1 MFDVTYI
8 RPDNLSEAL
17 DFLSA
22 KGTESKILAGGTD
35 VMVDL
40 RSGAL
45 STRHLLDVSR
55 LDDLK
60 KIEVRGGKLS
70 IGAAVTIAELL
81 ESETIAAS
89 APALRK
95 AADKFASK
103 QIRNVATIGG
113 NVAHCSPCG
122 DTIPPLLIHQAQ
134 AVVANPQGQR
144 NVTIEEMAS
153 GPYHCSLHPNELIIR
168 FVLEP
173 KPQNVDFADFQ
184 KIGRRQELAI
194 ARMSMAAMA
203 SREDDNSIS
212 FLRFAL
218 GSCTPTPHR
227 FYEIED
233 FLAGKVPTE
242 DLLWR
247 AGKILAEKMLDIT
260 GRRPSAVYK
269 EPAIQGLFMRMMSP
283 LIA

>member
-1 MFDVTYI
+1 MFDVEYI

-17 DFLSA
+17 GFLDA
-22 KGTESKILAGGTD
+22 MGAESKILAGGTD
-35 VMVDL
+35 IMVDL
-40 RSGAL
+40 RSGTL
-45 STRHLLDVSR
+45 NTRHLLDVSR

-60 KIEVRGGKLS
+60 KIEVIDGKLT

-81 ESETIAAS
+81 ESETIATS
-89 APALRK
+89 APALRR

-122 DTIPPLLIHQAQ
+122 DTIPPLLIHEAQ

-153 GPYHCSLHPNELIIR
+153 GPYHCSLHPNELIIH

-173 KPQNVDFADFQ
+173 RPPEVDFADFQ

-203 SREDDNSIS
+203 SKEDNNSIS

-227 FYEIED
+227 FYEIEN
-233 FLAGKVPTE
+233 FLIGKVPTE
-242 DLLWR
+242 DTLWR
-247 AGKILAEKMLDIT
+247 AGKLLAEKMLDIT

-269 EPAIQGLFMRMMSP
+269 EPAIQGLFMRIMHP
-283 LIA
+283 LQV

>member
-1 MFDVTYI
+1 MFDVEYI
-8 RPDNLSEAL
+8 RPNNLSEAL
-17 DFLSA
+17 DFLNIRGSD
-22 KGTESKILAGGTD
+22 SKILAGGTD
-35 VMVDL
+35 IMVDL
-40 RSGAL
+40 RSGTL
-45 STRHLLDVSR
+45 HTRHLLDVSR

-60 KIEVRGGKLS
+60 KIEVLDGKLS

-81 ESETIAAS
+81 ESETVAAS
-89 APALRK
+89 APALRR
-95 AADKFASK
+95 AADKFASR

-122 DTIPPLLIHQAQ
+122 DTIPPLLIHQARA
-134 AVVANPQGQR
+134 AVASPRGQR
-144 NVTIEEMAS
+144 YVTIEEMAS
-153 GPYHCSLHPNELIIR
+153 GPYHCSLHPDELITH

-173 KPQNVDFADFQ
+173 KPPQIDFADFL

-194 ARMSMAAMA
+194 ARMSVAAMA
-203 SREDDNSIS
+203 AREDDNSIS

-227 FYEIED
+227 FYKVEA
-233 FLAGKVPTE
+233 FLEGKIPTE
-242 DLLWR
+242 AVLWQ
-247 AGKILAEKMLDIT
+247 AGKILAEKMLEIT

-283 LIA
+283 LIL

>member
-1 MFDVTYI
+1 
-8 RPDNLSEAL
+8 
-17 DFLSA
+17 
-22 KGTESKILAGGTD
+22 
-35 VMVDL
+35 
-40 RSGAL
+40 
-45 STRHLLDVSR
+45 
-55 LDDLK
+55 
-60 KIEVRGGKLS
+60 
-70 IGAAVTIAELL
+70 
-81 ESETIAAS
+81 
-89 APALRK
+89 
-95 AADKFASK
+95 
-103 QIRNVATIGG
+103 
-113 NVAHCSPCG
+113 
-122 DTIPPLLIHQAQ
+122 
-134 AVVANPQGQR
+134 
-144 NVTIEEMAS
+144 
-153 GPYHCSLHPNELIIR
+153 
-168 FVLEP
+168 
-173 KPQNVDFADFQ
+173 
-184 KIGRRQELAI
+184 
-194 ARMSMAAMA
+194 MA